1 MRQLPAAPA
10 GIEPTESMNE
20 RAEAQPPTTPHKTL
34 KIFTETRDINYP
46 AF

>member
-1 MRQLPAAPA
+1 MRQVPAVPA
-10 GIEPTESMNE
+10 GVEPTESMNA

-34 KIFTETRDINYP
+34 KIFTDTRAIRHP

>member
-1 MRQLPAAPA
+1 VPAAPA
-10 GIEPTESMNE
+10 GFEPTESISD

-34 KIFTETRDINYP
+34 KIFTETRAINYP